1 MMLKKIHFAEPSI
14 KIQYYKDHEKNTE
27 KLKRQISTG
36 ASRQAMMQA
45 ARDLIISREINKL
58 KKDKNIGTVN
68 ESGKRKHRASSA
80 MSLRALE
87 R

>member
-1 MMLKKIHFAEPSI
+1 
-14 KIQYYKDHEKNTE
+14 
-27 KLKRQISTG
+27 
-36 ASRQAMMQA
+36 MMQA